1 MARILYRIESRTE
14 TIEPFRVCAE
24 SYEQA
29 AQIAARRLYGRKVGL
44 QAVRVTG
51 YDGKSG
57 YWQAYLPCPT
67 GGFIS
72 HGRNFHVM
80 EA

>member
-1 MARILYRIESRTE
+1 MARRYYRIESRDATRA
-14 TIEPFRVCAE
+14 PFRVRAE
-24 SYEQA
+24 SYEHA
-29 AQIAARRLYGRKVGL
+29 AKVGSRRLHGHTRGL

-51 YDGKSG
+51 ARGMSG

-67 GGFIS
+67 GGLTS
-72 HGRNFHVM
+72 YGCNFHVM

>member
-1 MARILYRIESRTE
+1 MYRIESRTE
-14 TIEPFRVCAE
+14 TLEPFRVRAE

-29 AQIAARRLYGRKVGL
+29 AQIAARRLYGRIVGT

-57 YWQAYLPCPT
+57 YFQTYIPCKT
-67 GGFIS
+67 GGLSS
-72 HGRNFHVM
+72 HGHNFHVM